1 MDDEQNWF
9 DKFTVIVEQN
19 IRGVQIGIYSVGV
32 IGLVVALKSVRPFS
46 RFVRPQDIPKT
57 FVERHVPLKGRVL
70 GVELGGPT
78 TPPLLMVDH
87 QPIVSLTRQSSSC
100 LPVHIAG
107 VDISGNGISW
117 MQSVL
122 VGDQVKFTPLK
133 INPSNVSCIVKASK
147 GDVAVDLVSVG
158 FATVSALDFTLEK
171 DPLYITYYKR
181 LLKTEKQAERKGH
194 GMWATNSTWFQR
206 IWRKVSARVQPRLLL
221 PVALRRS

>member
-32 IGLVVALKSVRPFS
+32 IGLVVALKSVRP
-46 RFVRPQDIPKT
+46 
-57 FVERHVPLKGRVL
+57 
-70 GVELGGPT
+70 
-78 TPPLLMVDH
+78 
-87 QPIVSLTRQSSSC
+87 
-100 LPVHIAG
+100 
-107 VDISGNGISW
+107 
-117 MQSVL
+117 
-122 VGDQVKFTPLK
+122 
-133 INPSNVSCIVKASK
+133 K

>member
-1 MDDEQNWF
+1 MDKEQNWF

-32 IGLVVALKSVRPFS
+32 IGLVVALKSVRPFAH
-46 RFVRPQDIPKT
+46 FVKPQDIPKT
-57 FVERHVPLKGRVL
+57 FVERRVPLNGRVL
-70 GVELGGPT
+70 GVELGGPA
-78 TPPLLMVDH
+78 TPPLLLVDH
-87 QPIVSLTRQSSSC
+87 QPIIPIARQSSSG

-122 VGDQVKFTPLK
+122 TGEQVKFTPLK
-133 INPSNVSCIVKASK
+133 INPSSVSCIVKAPK

-158 FATVSALDFTLEK
+158 FATVSAMDFTLEK

-181 LLKTEKQAERKGH
+181 LLKTEKRAERKGH
-194 GMWATNSTWFQR
+194 GMWATDSTWLQR
-206 IWRKVSARVQPRLLL
+206 IWRKVSARLQPKLLL